1 MVAADD
7 STSSIARHQNIH
19 RPLSD
24 AIIDFDTPVGGEG
37 TNARS
42 ARGVLR
48 KQRSISKSF
57 MLRSITTILF
67 CICAAA
73 LHIFSL
79 QYSRD
84 LYIRNFGETTE
95 QAVEPQSRVQEN
107 RDAWPPRG
115 MIEAVIRSS
124 RDFKLTRQKRVI
136 LAASNAEYVDFADNF
151 ANSLLLLNVTN
162 FILIPLDAKA
172 YRALRLAYPRHT
184 VPTYPF
190 SGAASNPTRDIQ
202 FGSTEF
208 QQLTAS
214 RPNFLR
220 RVLELNYTILY
231 NDIDMV
237 WKQNAWDILDERIAQ
252 DYRHL
257 ELHPKLQAASR
268 RRHTRRAEPKTA
280 SRSSKSTTTM
290 LWHDGPNQ
298 VCTCMMYMLPTRE
311 NIDLLLG
318 WENEIHHGDYVS
330 DQAAFVSYLEENAV
344 VNISASASTARGHTV
359 LFINDEQFPH
369 GRKYLWEPP
378 EEATA
383 ALAAISSSK
392 RKDDDWSTSQNY
404 SLNLINTE
412 RTIIVHNNWIKGR
425 HAKKERFMNVGLWN
439 PSGLLPP

>member
-1 MVAADD
+1 MIEVVDTTVPVMAIHK
-7 STSSIARHQNIH
+7 SMHQ
-19 RPLSD
+19 LSE
-24 AIIDFDTPVGGEG
+24 ATIDTPVGGMNG
-37 TNARS
+37 RS
-42 ARGVLR
+42 ARALLK
-48 KQRSISKSF
+48 KQRTTCKSF
-57 MLRSITTILF
+57 LLRSMITILF
-67 CICAAA
+67 CICAAT
-73 LHIFSL
+73 LHVFSL

-84 LYIRNFGETTE
+84 LYSMS
-95 QAVEPQSRVQEN
+95 AVEPDDRAVVVQSPTQEKSVS
-107 RDAWPPRG
+107 WPPRG

-124 RDFKLTRQKRVI
+124 HDYKATRQKRVV

-172 YRALRLAYPRHT
+172 YRILRLAYPRHT

-190 SGAASNPTRDIQ
+190 SGVASNPTQDIQ
-202 FGSTEF
+202 FGSSEF

-257 ELHPKLQAASR
+257 ERYPKLQAASR
-268 RRHTRRAEPKTA
+268 RQHARRVDSKSSNA

-311 NIDLLLG
+311 NSDLLMG
-318 WENEIHHGDYVS
+318 WENEIRQGDYVS

-369 GRKYLWEPP
+369 GRKYVWAPQ
-378 EEATA
+378 EATA
-383 ALAAISSSK
+383 ALTAVVASK

-412 RTIIVHNNWIKGR
+412 RTIIVHNNWIKGKQS
-425 HAKKERFMNVGLWN
+425 KKERFVNVGLWN
-439 PSGLLPP
+439 PSGLLPT